1 MEEILKEQNLELG
14 GIQVHYKEAAP
25 AGRQAGQGDALLI
38 LHGWGASSE
47 SWVLLQRQ
55 LCKEGYRVITIDLPG
70 FGRSNSP
77 ATVWGV
83 QDYSNFI
90 EQFVQAIGIRQFFLL
105 GHSFGGQIAISFT
118 VQHQEL
124 VKKLILCAPAGI
136 RRPPGAREKLLFVF
150 SKILTLVFLAV
161 PSQSLKNR
169 FRAAAYRLMR
179 RSDYFKAEGVMR
191 EVMRRVIREDLF
203 SVFSQIRVP
212 TLVVWGDDD
221 RLVPVEDAY
230 VLVREIPHSA
240 VEIISGAGHVPH
252 LKTPEKLSQLV
263 TKFLKA

>member
-1 MEEILKEQNLELG
+1 MEEILKEQNLQLQD
-14 GIQVHYKEAAP
+14 IQVHYKE
-25 AGRQAGQGDALLI
+25 AGQGDALLI

-47 SWVLLQRQ
+47 SWVLLQRA
-55 LCKEGYRVITIDLPG
+55 LSKEGFRVIAIDLPG
-70 FGRSNSP
+70 FGRSNPP

-90 EQFVQAIGIRQFFLL
+90 EQFVRAIGIRQFFLL
-105 GHSFGGQIAISFT
+105 GHSFGGQIAISFS

-136 RRPPGAREKLLFVF
+136 RRPLGAREKLLFVF
-150 SKILTLVFLAV
+150 SKILALALLVV

-179 RSDYFKAEGVMR
+179 RSDYFKAEGVMS

-203 SVFSQIRVP
+203 SIFSQVRVP
-212 TLVVWGDDD
+212 TLIVWGDDD
-221 RLVPVEDAY
+221 RMVPVEDAY
-230 VLVREIPHSA
+230 VLAREIPHSA
-240 VEIISGAGHVPH
+240 VEIIPGAGHSPH
-252 LKTPEKLSQLV
+252 LKTPEKLSELV
-263 TKFLKA
+263 TKFLKS

>member
-1 MEEILKEQNLELG
+1 MEEILKEQDLELG
-14 GIQVHYKEAAP
+14 GIQVHYKEATP
-25 AGRQAGQGDALLI
+25 AGGQGEALLI

-47 SWVLLQRQ
+47 SWILLQRA
-55 LCKEGYRVITIDLPG
+55 LSKEGFRVIAIDLPG
-70 FGRSNSP
+70 FGRTNPP
-77 ATVWGV
+77 AVAWGV
-83 QDYSNFI
+83 QEYANFV
-90 EQFVQAIGIRQFFLL
+90 ERFVSAIGLDKFFLL

-118 VQHQEL
+118 VEHQEL
-124 VKKLILCAPAGI
+124 VKKLILAAPPGI
-136 RRPPGAREKLLFVF
+136 RRPPGMKEKLVAVF
-150 SKILTLVFLAV
+150 SKITNTILWVV
-161 PSQSLKNR
+161 PSRGAREQLKKLG
-169 FRAAAYRLMR
+169 YRLIGR
-179 RSDYFKAEGVMR
+179 RDYFKAEGVMR
-191 EVMRRVIREDLF
+191 EIMQRVIREDLF

-212 TLVVWGDDD
+212 TLIVWGDDD